1 MDLLVCEI
9 MEGARQAEAT
19 AVVKDVQ
26 GRREFLPVDR
36 ELITEEEGKHWVS
49 VSLIHV
55 DDARQLALVG
65 LPVEA
70 DSGAHRIWVKR
81 SHLGQPNQVAS

>member
-1 MDLLVCEI
+1 MDLLLCEI
-9 MEGARQAEAT
+9 LEGARQAEAT
-19 AVVKDVQ
+19 VVVKDVHE
-26 GRREFLPVDR
+26 RREFFPADR
-36 ELITEEEGKHWVS
+36 ELITEEGGKHWVP

-55 DDARQLALVG
+55 DDPRKLALVG

-81 SHLGQPNQVAS
+81 SHLRQPNQVAS